1 MATREEAPSAAELH
15 FEGDSLEVLSDFPD
29 EVKRALG
36 FSLRQHQIG
45 REPTSQTRSM
55 SSIGSG
61 VYELKEADEPV
72 WYRAIYLSKMGNTI
86 YVLHCSEKESRK
98 TDHRDIEVAR
108 QRLKLVGQRLQ
119 EREHMKSAA
128 TNKPT
133 HIVKGNIF
141 DALGFSASEASALKI
156 KAEILS
162 AILKHVRAKGYT
174 QAQLVDILDEYQPS
188 VSNLL
193 NGRISQV
200 SIEKLLR
207 YADRLHLQ
215 TSIAVR
221 PVDGRSSRG
230 GVQAVANTGRPA
242 RKLAAAI

>member
-1 MATREEAPSAAELH
+1 
-15 FEGDSLEVLSDFPD
+15 
-29 EVKRALG
+29 
-36 FSLRQHQIG
+36 
-45 REPTSQTRSM
+45 
-55 SSIGSG
+55 
-61 VYELKEADEPV
+61 
-72 WYRAIYLSKMGNTI
+72 
-86 YVLHCSEKESRK
+86 
-98 TDHRDIEVAR
+98 
-108 QRLKLVGQRLQ
+108 
-119 EREHMKSAA
+119 MKSAA
-128 TNKPT
+128 RNKPA

-162 AILKHVRAKGYT
+162 AILEHVRTEGYT

-193 NGRISQV
+193 KGRISQV

-221 PVDGRSSRG
+221 PIERRGRRERIAATASAR
-230 GVQAVANTGRPA
+230 RPSQ
-242 RKLAAAI
+242 KLAAAV